1 MIQPRDEIPYQKCPV
16 YETEH
21 FLFRLVQ
28 LEDAQDLLD
37 CYSDPMSALIFNS
50 DNCSNDFVYQ
60 TVEEVRNMIGFWLD
74 EYALGYYV
82 RFSIIEKSSS
92 RAVGSVECFAKQEI
106 FPDYGRGGLLR
117 IDLASRHETETDL
130 AEILC
135 MVNNH
140 FYDCFKVDSIITKA
154 IPAAI
159 HRTAALHDNGYTAL
173 KNQTIVPYDDYFV
186 SIRNHCA

>member
-1 MIQPRDEIPYQKCPV
+1 MIQPRDENPYHKCPV

-37 CYSDPMSALIFNS
+37 CYSDPMSAPIFNS
-50 DNCSNDFVYQ
+50 DNCSNNFLHQ

-74 EYALGYYV
+74 EYARGYYV
-82 RFSIIEKSSS
+82 RFSIIEKCSN
-92 RAVGSVECFAKQEI
+92 RAVGSIECFAKQET
-106 FPDYGRGGLLR
+106 FPGYGRVGLLR
-117 IDLASRHETETDL
+117 IDLASKHETQADL
-130 AEILC
+130 TEILS
-135 MVNNH
+135 MIDRH

-159 HRTAALHDNGYTAL
+159 RRTAVLNNLGYTAL
-173 KNQTIVPYDDYFV
+173 KNQPIVPYDDYFV
-186 SIRNHCA
+186 SIRKHCV